1 MKADHHTMKLIMF
14 DIDGTLTRTDAADGD
29 CFVQALQDMFG
40 FVGISNDWAI
50 YPHCTDSGILD
61 ALFHERKGRPP
72 TAVELNEFQK
82 HFVALLSAESAARP
96 FAQIE
101 GAREMLQQLLATSG
115 IAVSLASGAW
125 ECSAR
130 LKLASAGLDFPEI
143 PGAFADD
150 AHSREDIM
158 RASLSRAAR
167 HHARESFE
175 SIIYVG
181 DGVWDARACRALGW
195 PCIGI
200 ARDPAKAARLVSE
213 GARSVMACYEP
224 MQPLFDALTL

>member
-1 MKADHHTMKLIMF
+1 MKLIMF

-29 CFVQALQDMFG
+29 CFVQALQDVFG
-40 FVGISNDWAI
+40 FTGISDDWSI

-61 ALFHERKGRPP
+61 ALFHERKGRTP
-72 TAVELNEFQK
+72 TAHEIAEFQSR
-82 HFVALLSAESAARP
+82 FVALLEAESAARP
-96 FAQIE
+96 FDQIE
-101 GAREMLQQLLATSG
+101 GAHEMLRQLAATPG
-115 IAVSLASGAW
+115 FAVALASGAW

-130 LKLASAGLDFPEI
+130 LKLASAGLDFPQI

-158 RASLSRAAR
+158 RASLTRATR
-167 HHARESFE
+167 LHVRDSFE
-175 SIIYVG
+175 SVIYVG
-181 DGVWDARACRALGW
+181 DGIWDARACRVLGW

-213 GARSVMACYEP
+213 GALTVLSGYEP
-224 MQPLFDALTL
+224 VQPLFDALTL